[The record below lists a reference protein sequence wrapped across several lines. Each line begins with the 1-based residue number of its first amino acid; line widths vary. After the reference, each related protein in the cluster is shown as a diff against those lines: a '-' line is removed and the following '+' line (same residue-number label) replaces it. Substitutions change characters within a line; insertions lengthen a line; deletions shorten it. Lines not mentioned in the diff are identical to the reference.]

1 MPINKESLNEEQKK
15 IYEKI
20 KRIEGLDFGESVNV
34 KGHKSGIEF
43 TILKVFY
50 GYIYI
55 FKNSSVFV
63 SNVAFGSQADT
74 VVSKFEHGE
83 I

>member
-1 MPINKESLNEEQKK
+1 MVENKESLSEEQKK

-20 KRIEGLDFGESVNV
+20 ERVNNLDFGESMNV

-43 TILKVFY
+43 TILRVFY

-55 FKNSSVFV
+55 FNNSSVFV
-63 SNVAFGSQADT
+63 PNISSGLPIDT
-74 VVSKFEHGE
+74 IINKLEHGE